1 MNHLMDKRFYKVIS
15 LFIKAILLAASFYY
29 IVQKI
34 ITAGGL
40 ASFDRIVLSA
50 TNTGYLL
57 TICILMFLNWGLEA
71 RKWQVLIAPYEK
83 ISLLRSLQSILTGI
97 TVGLFTPNRVG
108 EFTGRIFFLETADRF
123 QASVKSIFGSFIQLS
138 VTLIAGIIAIWE
150 YHKKHYD
157 EIAPLT
163 GIVDPQKKYMLLLII
178 AITVIGFLAIFRMSF
193 FAKYKHYLSAFLEI
207 KKAELLHVSALAVFR
222 YLVFTVQYYLI
233 LMVLGIE
240 IEFSIACILIA
251 LTFFIISIIPTFAL
265 TEIIVRSA
273 VAVYVFSV
281 LAPSQPVLVASASFL
296 LWLINLAIPALIGSF
311 FLGKFQLFKAY

>member
-34 ITAGGL
+34 MAAGGFVF
-40 ASFDRIVLSA
+40 FDRIVLSA

-57 TICILMFLNWGLEA
+57 IICILMFLNWGLEA
-71 RKWQVLIAPYEK
+71 RKWQALIAPYEK

-97 TVGLFTPNRVG
+97 TVGIFTPNRVG
-108 EFTGRIFFLETADRF
+108 EFTGRIFFLEKADRF

-138 VTLIAGIIAIWE
+138 VTLIAGIIAIWA

-157 EIAPLT
+157 EIIPLS
-163 GIVDPQKKYMLLLII
+163 GIVDPQKNYTLILVI
-178 AITVIGFLAIFRMSF
+178 STAMIGFLAIFRMSF
-193 FAKYKHYLSAFLEI
+193 FAKYKYYLAALLKI
-207 KKAELLHVSALAVFR
+207 KKTELLHVSVLAVVR

-233 LMVLGIE
+233 LVMLGIE
-240 IEFSIACILIA
+240 IEFSIACIPIA

-265 TEIIVRSA
+265 TEIVVRSA
-273 VAVYVFSV
+273 VAVYVFSALV
-281 LAPSQPVLVASASFL
+281 PSQPVLVASASFL

-311 FLGKFQLFKAY
+311 FLGKFQLFKVH

>member
-40 ASFDRIVLSA
+40 ASFDGIVLSA

-57 TICILMFLNWGLEA
+57 TTCILMFLNWGLEA

-97 TVGLFTPNRVG
+97 TVGIFTPNRVG
-108 EFTGRIFFLETADRF
+108 EFTGRIFFLEKADRF

-138 VTLIAGIIAIWE
+138 VTLIAGIIAIWG

-157 EIAPLT
+157 EIVPLT
-163 GIVDPQKKYMLLLII
+163 SIVDPQKKYMLLLII
-178 AITVIGFLAIFRMSF
+178 TITAIGLLAIFRMSF
-193 FAKYKHYLSAFLEI
+193 FTKYKHYLAAFLKI
-207 KKAELLHVSALAVFR
+207 KKTELLHVSVLAIFR

-233 LMVLGIE
+233 LMVFGIE

-296 LWLINLAIPALIGSF
+296 LWLINLGIPALIGSF

>member
-40 ASFDRIVLSA
+40 ASFNRILLSA
-50 TNTGYLL
+50 TNTCYLL

-83 ISLLRSLQSILTGI
+83 ISLLRSLQSVLTGI
-97 TVGLFTPNRVG
+97 TVSIFTPNRIG
-108 EFTGRIFFLETADRF
+108 EFTGRIFFLEKADRF
-123 QASVKSIFGSFIQLS
+123 QASVKSIFGSCIQLS
-138 VTLIAGIIAIWE
+138 VTLVAGIIAIWV

-157 EIAPLT
+157 QTVPLT
-163 GIVDPQKKYMLLLII
+163 GIVDSQKKYTLILII
-178 AITVIGFLAIFRMSF
+178 AIALVGFLAIFRMSF
-193 FAKYKHYLSAFLEI
+193 FTKYKHYLVAFLKM
-207 KKAELLHVSALAVFR
+207 KKVELLHICVLAAIR

-233 LMVLGIE
+233 LVVLGIE
-240 IEFSIACILIA
+240 IEFSVAVILIA

-281 LAPSQPVLVASASFL
+281 LVPSQPLLVASASFL

-311 FLGKFQLFKAY
+311 FLGKFQLFKAH